1 MIAMA
6 GLTLKRQPLAA
17 TPPWLA
23 TGLVSVLLTWAPP
36 GNAQMLMN
44 LAPQALPNSSVG
56 PSYSNTLSTVKQ
68 ALTTPTPGTNQSQS
82 SPLAPGPDAPAN
94 QAPLPHAPAPALEA
108 CELKVAQ
115 MNAIQQRKVVR
126 VHSGPCLMVFNAND

>member
-1 MIAMA
+1 
-6 GLTLKRQPLAA
+6 
-17 TPPWLA
+17 
-23 TGLVSVLLTWAPP
+23 
-36 GNAQMLMN
+36 MLMN

>member
-1 MIAMA
+1 MA
-6 GLTLKRQPLAA
+6 GLILKRQPLAA
-17 TPPWLA
+17 SSLWLG
-23 TGLVSVLLTWAPP
+23 TGLVTVLLTWAPP

-68 ALTTPTPGTNQSQS
+68 ALNTPTTGTNP
-82 SPLAPGPDAPAN
+82 SPSRPPSPGSDAPAT
-94 QAPLPHAPAPALEA
+94 QAPLAQVAAPAPEA

-115 MNAIQQRKVVR
+115 MNAIQNHKVVR
-126 VHSGPCLMVFNAND
+126 VRSGPCLMVFNAND